1 MLFARTVVLPLTLQL
16 MPHPQ
21 DDDGTDMNG
30 IANDI
35 SAEHRIADRATNLLR
50 YCRTVLEHHQALR
63 DTLRAHGIIEARGCW
78 EFRGQMSICLN
89 IHLTPFI
96 NLMSTLLNLLQRPRH
111 GSPHI

>member
-50 YCRTVLEHHQALR
+50 YCRTVLPDNQSIRGWQEAS
-63 DTLRAHGIIEARGCW
+63 RAGME
-78 EFRGQMSICLN
+78 
-89 IHLTPFI
+89 TP
-96 NLMSTLLNLLQRPRH
+96 SE
-111 GSPHI
+111 